1 MVVDVRE
8 DLRRGR
14 QPLRRILQAL
24 QVVAR
29 GQDLLLL
36 ATFEPVPLY
45 RLAALRG
52 FAHEARP
59 LPGGDWEV
67 RFRRR
72 GRGDRP
78 PAERARP
85 SGDRQP
91 PLGNGVAPPQGE
103 ARWTRLDNRGLEPP
117 EPMVRTFGALG
128 HLPVGEVL
136 EIHNDRRPLF
146 LYPHLEERGYRYQT
160 VDGPDGS
167 AFVRVWREAA
177 GDVGAPLTASD
188 RPSGD
193 PGHAR

>member
-24 QVVAR
+24 QAVAR

-59 LPGGDWEV
+59 LGGGDWEV

-72 GRGDRP
+72 GRGDRT
-78 PAERARP
+78 PAERGRP
-85 SGDRQP
+85 SGEGQP
-91 PLGNGVAPPQGE
+91 ALGNGVAPPEGE

-128 HLPVGEVL
+128 GLPAGEVL
-136 EIHNDRRPLF
+136 ELHNDRRPLF
-146 LYPHLEERGYRYQT
+146 LYAHLEERGYRYQT

-167 AFVRVWREAA
+167 ALVRVWRGE
-177 GDVGAPLTASD
+177 GGVDAPLPAPHP
-188 RPSGD
+188 RPDD
-193 PGHAR
+193 PKDAR